1 MARVSIMLS
10 PVEVVQLALGLRQD
24 SRIRAAEENHHF
36 TPERVNDLRDWG
48 QEYYIKCRY
57 FHIAPMISADEG
69 GPVAFWYTRPECEI
83 RFRARRGV
91 QVFKMLPEWIH
102 EIQFVSREWH
112 ENEWKVQVSE
122 WHGGPV
128 AWAWD
133 PEKGLEL
140 NFRYHGKDPYP
151 HRFGEHYTAESI
163 TATGGRCL
171 RRKLSSFWWGQKE
184 EKGVTH
190 FIAMAD
196 ATYGRSE
203 EQETPGEGRHG
214 QLLSTVDGQQI
225 CSSMT
230 PAIQRSWSGEVT
242 TRENGTR
249 HEASSS
255 SNPQTAGL
263 DVAECREGDEGRALY
278 EQDVSMKDGSDMEH
292 LEDDVNFL

>member
-1 MARVSIMLS
+1 MARASIMIS
-10 PVEVVQLALGLRQD
+10 PEEVVLLALGLRQD
-24 SRIRAAEENHHF
+24 SRIKSDRENHHF
-36 TPERVNDLRDWG
+36 TPEKVRNLRDWG

-91 QVFKMLPEWIH
+91 RVLEVLPEWIH
-102 EIQFVSREWH
+102 EIQFVSREWQ
-112 ENEWKVQVSE
+112 ENEWRVQESE

-133 PEKGLEL
+133 PERGLEL

-151 HRFGEHYTAESI
+151 HRFEDHYTAESI
-163 TATGGRCL
+163 TAKDGRCCK
-171 RRKLSSFWWGQKE
+171 RKLSSFWWGQKE

-196 ATYGRSE
+196 ATYGHSK
-203 EQETPGEGRHG
+203 EQETPGESHHG
-214 QLLSTVDGQQI
+214 QPLSAADGQRI
-225 CSSMT
+225 HNSKT
-230 PAIQRSWSGEVT
+230 PTTPRSWPEEMRFRESGTE
-242 TRENGTR
+242 

-263 DVAECREGDEGRALY
+263 DVNRCHKGDGGRALN
-278 EQDVSMKDGSDMEH
+278 EQDVPMEDVEDMEH
-292 LEDDVNFL
+292 LDDDVIFL